1 MPEIRILI
9 ASDHALLSNGIH
21 ALLKLQAD
29 IRVLGI
35 VASTQETLVQA
46 GDLYPDIILMDSSLP
61 ELGGEQTTQIVREKF
76 PEIKILMLTMREGYE
91 TIKSLLKAGASG
103 YITRRQGPADL
114 IKALRRMHDEGDF
127 LEPVI
132 ARLLLEDYSTAN
144 NTETNQISTLTD
156 REREVLYFTTQGNT
170 SKEIAAILDISPKTV
185 SVHMTN
191 IKTKLG
197 VRNTYELIRYA
208 TRHHLIDFEY

>member
-9 ASDHALLSNGIH
+9 ASDHTLLSNGIH

-29 IRVLGI
+29 IRVVGI
-35 VASTQETLVQA
+35 AASTQETLVQA
-46 GDLYPDIILMDSSLP
+46 GDLHPDIILMDSSLP
-61 ELGGEQTTQIVREKF
+61 ELGGEQTTQIVKEKF

-197 VRNTYELIRYA
+197 VRNTYELIRFA
-208 TRHHLIDFEY
+208 TRHRLIDYEY